1 MTLEELLSN
10 DASVIRKN
18 EELMNL
24 FIHYY
29 KEVFSYIPSCVGC
42 SFKRSY
48 RKLKKF
54 SQNGEKTLPLIKMQ
68 KQKKMKNSFLLKKS
82 ERLKIHSYTKN
93 GVKYRRYGNAID
105 EAFARELVAA
115 GKSDIFLKLPD
126 MGEEG
131 KYKVE
136 LHLKD
141 GTKEIYGIEE
151 GLEVS
156 EYKKPYKEMNYHKEL
171 LPLYKE
177 VSQRVGK
184 QAKSNRKDD
193 VLAFLRE
200 NE

>member
-1 MTLEELLSN
+1 MTLEELLSK
-10 DASVIRKN
+10 DANVIRKN

-42 SFKRSY
+42 SFNRSY

-54 SQNGEKTLPLIKMQ
+54 AKKEEKTLPLIKMQ
-68 KQKKMKNSFLLKKS
+68 NQKKMKKSFLLKKS
-82 ERLKIHSYTKN
+82 ERNKIHSFVKN

-115 GKSDIFLKLPD
+115 GKSDIFMELPD
-126 MGEEG
+126 MGED
-131 KYKVE
+131 V
-136 LHLKD
+136 
-141 GTKEIYGIEE
+141 
-151 GLEVS
+151 
-156 EYKKPYKEMNYHKEL
+156 KKTILPSVDYDAMNYHKEL
-171 LPLYKE
+171 IPLYKE

-193 VLAFLRE
+193 ILAFLRE

>member
-10 DASVIRKN
+10 DANVIRKN

-68 KQKKMKNSFLLKKS
+68 NQKKMKNSFLLKKS
-82 ERLKIHSYTKN
+82 ERLKIHSYVKN

-126 MGEEG
+126 MGEEV
-131 KYKVE
+131 KKTV
-136 LHLKD
+136 LPSVD
-141 GTKEIYGIEE
+141 GVDYEA
-151 GLEVS
+151 
-156 EYKKPYKEMNYHKEL
+156 MNYHKEL

-193 VLAFLRE
+193 VLAFLKE